1 MTSAPSFVI
10 NTNPLCTASP
20 APVVCRYRL
29 PLICSRPRGFAG
41 HGVAVKSA
49 RICRLPYC
57 ARFTATPSSA
67 AKEEI
72 CKSALNTTKSALAA
86 YLTTFMT
93 YLMGT
98 FESDLIARP
107 RRCGRSREE
116 SEQRSADVWF
126 NTMNHFQIECE
137 KYFALEKHPLKA
149 VYQKHICQSNFVIRL
164 IV

>member
-1 MTSAPSFVI
+1 MTSAPSLVI

-67 AKEEI
+67 AKEEM
-72 CKSALNTTKSALAA
+72 CKSALNATKSALAA
-86 YLTTFMT
+86 YLTTFMS
-93 YLMGT
+93 YLMGSL
-98 FESDLIARP
+98 ESDLIESLRSVAARK
-107 RRCGRSREE
+107 RAMFGGR
-116 SEQRSADVWF
+116 
-126 NTMNHFQIECE
+126 NTVQYDELHSNCN
-137 KYFALEKHPLKA
+137 KYCA
-149 VYQKHICQSNFVIRL
+149 I
-164 IV
+164 